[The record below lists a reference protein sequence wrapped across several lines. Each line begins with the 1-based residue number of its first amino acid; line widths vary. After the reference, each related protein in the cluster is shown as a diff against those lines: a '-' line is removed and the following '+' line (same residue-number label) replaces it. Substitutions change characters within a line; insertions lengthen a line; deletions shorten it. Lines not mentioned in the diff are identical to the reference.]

1 MDVKQS
7 VCNYCST
14 GCNLNFNIEDDKIV
28 KIMGKKGYPVND
40 GTACI
45 KGINLDKQLTMYGK
59 QRLPLLRGEDG
70 KMHEISWEEAF
81 EVFAKKMTEIQ
92 NKYGKESAAFISTGQ
107 LPMEEMAILGYVGR
121 GIMGMHGDGN
131 TRLCMATSVVAYKQ
145 SFGFD
150 APPYTLEDLELSDTL
165 IFVGANP
172 AVAHPVL
179 WGRIRKNKNAKKIV
193 IDPRKSETAKGCD
206 DWYAIKPKADLRF
219 LYTLANVLIEKG
231 YIDNEYIEKYTEDF
245 EGFKEHVKKYTLDN
259 VYETTGISKER
270 VLELAET
277 INNGKK
283 VSIWW
288 TMGVNQGYEA
298 VRTAQA
304 IINICVMTGN
314 IGREGTGPN
323 SITGQCNAM
332 GSRLFSNTTCIYG
345 GRDYAN
351 EEDRKFITKT
361 MGIKDEYI
369 PKKPTIAYPEIIQGA
384 LDGNIKALWII
395 STNPADSWI
404 DNKKFKEAAEKIDFL
419 VVQDLY
425 SDTDTAKMCDLF
437 LPAIPGI
444 KKNGTYINTERR
456 MSALVPIL
464 SRGENELTDFEII
477 RGIGKALGKEEELK
491 LWETP
496 KDVFELLKKSTEGMP
511 CDITGVDYDMVREGN
526 GVQWPF
532 KKGDKLEKNQ
542 RRLFEDGVY
551 YRPNGKMKFMYE
563 DVMENSEKQTEDFP
577 YILNTGRGTVGQWHT
592 QTRTREIPIVTK
604 MTSEKAYIE
613 ISEEIAKNNDIKDG
627 DIIEVTSS
635 NGETVKVLAKVNDGL
650 IKDQMYGPMH
660 YIEINTLTKG
670 KYDSYSREPSYKYV
684 TCNLKKID

>member
-1 MDVKQS
+1 MEVKQS

-14 GCNLNFNIEDDKIV
+14 GCNLDFSVEDGKIV
-28 KIMGKKGYPVND
+28 KILGDKDYPVNA

-45 KGINLDKQLTMYGK
+45 KGLNLDKQCTEYGA

-70 KMHEISWEEAF
+70 KMHEISWDEAF
-81 EVFAKKMTEIQ
+81 KVFAERMTEIQ
-92 NKYGKESAAFISTGQ
+92 EKYGKESAAFISTGQ
-107 LPMEEMAILGYVGR
+107 LPMEEMALLGLVGR
-121 GIMGMHGDGN
+121 GFMGMHGDGN

-150 APPYTLEDLELSDTL
+150 APPYTLNDLELSDTM
-165 IFVGANP
+165 IFIGANP

-179 WGRIRKNKNAKKIV
+179 WGRIRKNKGAKKIV
-193 IDPRKSETAKGCD
+193 IDPRKSETTKFAD
-206 DWYAIKPKADLRF
+206 EWYGIKPKADLEF
-219 LYTLANVLIEKG
+219 LYTLANVLIQKG
-231 YIDNEYIEKYTEDF
+231 YIDEGYIEKYTEDF
-245 EGFKEHVKKYTLDN
+245 EGFKEHVSKYKLEN
-259 VYETTGISKER
+259 VLENTGITIEETER
-270 VLELAET
+270 LAET
-277 INNGKK
+277 IHNGEK
-283 VSIWW
+283 VSFWW

-304 IINICVMTGN
+304 IINIAVMTGN

-332 GSRLFSNTTCIYG
+332 GSRLYSNTACLYA
-345 GRDYAN
+345 GRDYAS
-351 EEDRKFITKT
+351 EEDRKFITKV

-369 PKKPTIAYPEIIQGA
+369 PTKPTMAYPEIIQGA
-384 LDGNIKALWII
+384 LDGTMKALWIV

-404 DNKKFKEAAEKIDFL
+404 DNNKFKEAAEKIDFL

-425 SDTDTAKMCDLF
+425 SDTDTAKLCDLF

-456 MSALVPIL
+456 MSALVPLIEK
-464 SRGENELTDFEII
+464 GENELTDFEILT
-477 RGIGKALGKEEELK
+477 GIGKAIGKEKELEMWK
-491 LWETP
+491 TP
-496 KDVFELLKKSTEGMP
+496 RDVFELLKKSSEGMP
-511 CDITGVDYDMVREGN
+511 CDITGVEYDMIRESR

-532 KKGDKLEKNQ
+532 KKGDKLEQ
-542 RRLFEDGVY
+542 DERRLFEDGKY

-563 DVMENSEKQTEDFP
+563 DVKENKEKQSKEYP

-604 MTSEKAYIE
+604 TTSAEAYIE
-613 ISEEIAKNNDIKDG
+613 ISEEIAKAHGIEDG
-627 DIIEVTSS
+627 DMIEVSSS
-635 NGETVKVLAKVNDGL
+635 NGEVVKVKAKINAGL
-650 IKDQMYGPMH
+650 KKDQAYGPMH

-670 KYDSYSREPSYKYV
+670 AFDTYSREPSYKYV
-684 TCNLKKID
+684 TINIKK

>member
-14 GCNLNFNIEDDKIV
+14 GCNLNFNIENDKIV

-40 GTACI
+40 GMACI
-45 KGINLDKQLTMYGK
+45 KGLNLDKQLTMYGQ

-121 GIMGMHGDGN
+121 GLMGMHGDGN

-165 IFVGANP
+165 IFIGANP
-172 AVAHPVL
+172 AVAHPIL
-179 WGRIRKNKNAKKIV
+179 WGRIRKNKDAKKIV
-193 IDPRKSETAKGCD
+193 IDPRKSETVKGCD
-206 DWYAIKPKADLRF
+206 DWYPIKPKTDLRF

-231 YIDNEYIEKYTEDF
+231 YIDEDYIEKYTEDF
-245 EGFKEHVKKYTLDN
+245 EGFKEHVKKYKLDN
-259 VYETTGISKER
+259 IYETTGISKER

-277 INNGKK
+277 IHNGKK

-351 EEDRKFITKT
+351 EEDRKFITKV
-361 MGIKDEYI
+361 MGIKDEHI
-369 PKKPTIAYPEIIQGA
+369 PKKPTMAYPEIIQGA
-384 LDGNIKALWII
+384 LDGNIKALWIV

-425 SDTDTAKMCDLF
+425 SDTDTAKLCDLF

-456 MSALVPIL
+456 MSALVPML
-464 SRGENELTDFEII
+464 SRGEKELTDFEII

-491 LWETP
+491 LWKTP
-496 KDVFELLKKSTEGMP
+496 RDVFELLKKSTEGMP
-511 CDITGVDYDMVREGN
+511 CDITGVEYDMVREGN

-532 KKGDKLEKNQ
+532 KKGDKLEKDQ
-542 RRLFEDGVY
+542 RRLFEDGIY

-563 DVMENSEKQTEDFP
+563 DIMENNEKQTEQFP
-577 YILNTGRGTVGQWHT
+577 YIFNTGRGTVGQWHT
-592 QTRTREIPIVTK
+592 QTRTREIPMVTK
-604 MTSEKAYIE
+604 MVSEKAYIE
-613 ISEEIAKNNDIKDG
+613 ISSEIAKEHDVKDG

-635 NGETVKVLAKVNDGL
+635 NGETVRVIAKINDGL
-650 IKDQMYGPMH
+650 LKDEMYGPMH
-660 YIEINTLTKG
+660 YIEINMLTKG
-670 KYDSYSREPSYKYV
+670 KYDTYSREPSYKYV